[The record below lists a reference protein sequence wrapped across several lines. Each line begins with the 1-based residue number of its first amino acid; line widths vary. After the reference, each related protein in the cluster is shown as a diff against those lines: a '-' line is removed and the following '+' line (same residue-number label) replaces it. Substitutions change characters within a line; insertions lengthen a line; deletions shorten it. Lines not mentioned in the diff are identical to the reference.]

1 MKKALL
7 IVMACGL
14 FLAAEAQ
21 KQERA
26 LTRSEE
32 LNRAYCRG
40 LFASADGTFFD
51 MMDPKVSAGSQGFM
65 NILDFLEG
73 RVPNLTLKKGEDFLR
88 VPYIR
93 GNRASIFL
101 NEIPINP
108 GMLTGIPITDVAMI
122 KVIRGPFAGGA
133 GSATGGA
140 VAIYTINSDSEE

>member
-7 IVMACGL
+7 VVMACGL

-21 KQERA
+21 KQERP

-40 LFASADGTFFD
+40 LFATADGTYFD
-51 MMDPKVSAGSQGFM
+51 MMDPKVSTGSAAFL

-73 RVPNLTLKKGEDFLR
+73 RVPSLTIRKLEDNVR
-88 VPYIR
+88 VPFIR
-93 GNRASIFL
+93 GAKASIFL

-108 GMLTGIPITDVAMI
+108 GALTSIPVTDVAMI

-133 GSATGGA
+133 GTATGGA
-140 VAIYTINSDSEE
+140 VAIYTINSDSDE